1 MQVSETGV
9 RCAVGKTDGVV
20 KEVAVG
26 LHQGPE
32 IRQKSPWTMMFTDD
46 LVICSESREQVK

>member
-1 MQVSETGV
+1 MCSWKDRCV
-9 RCAVGKTDGVV
+9 RGG
-20 KEVAVG
+20 VG
-26 LHQGPE
+26 LHEGPE